1 MSENCDT
8 VTPSVDWK
16 LKTRELNELFLAWQ
30 QQHCLEESE
39 NTRYARISKDSFTED
54 GPIVPELYYA
64 SSTKI
69 LFIGKESNI
78 EHSGKDENGM
88 IRADETFYTRNV
100 ALHPEITPRT
110 FVKNLA
116 KLYNALKTGNYEIPD
131 SDTGKLKDAAFINL
145 NKRGGLATCSHRVL
159 RAYTKRYKDWIVE
172 EITLLAPDL
181 IVCCGADCYNIV
193 VSEIAVGSKIGG
205 IPVLAAY
212 HPSAR
217 VSDNEKLD
225 KIKRE
230 LDKFVTQ

>member
-1 MSENCDT
+1 MQTNYDT
-8 VTPSVDWK
+8 IKTPVIWMQK
-16 LKTRELNELFLAWQ
+16 MVELNNLFLSWQ
-30 QQHCLEESE
+30 HQHSQDDSDK
-39 NTRYARISKDSFTED
+39 SKYKIINRDSFTED

-64 SSTKI
+64 SQKKI

-78 EHSGKDENGM
+78 ENSGVLKNGQ
-88 IRADETFYTRNV
+88 IIADEIFYTREV
-100 ALHPEITPRT
+100 VLDPKRTPRK

-116 KLYNALKTGNYEIPD
+116 KLYNALKSGNYEVVD
-131 SDTGKLKDAAFINL
+131 SNTDSLKEAAFINL
-145 NKRGGLATCSHRVL
+145 NKRGGLATCSHRIL

-193 VSEIAVGSKIGG
+193 VSEIAVRSKIAG

-217 VSDNEKLD
+217 VSDNEKFD
-225 KIKRE
+225 RIKGE
-230 LDKFVTQ
+230 LDKFTTQ